1 MPKLIDD
8 PKNLILEQARTVLEK
23 QGCAKL
29 NMRQLA
35 KLSGVSVGTVY
46 NYFPT
51 KKDLVTILM
60 IEYWDR
66 YYNRLDV
73 IDREETDFYVKL
85 RRIFEELTVF
95 VGTFKE
101 VWLKV
106 TDEVIESI
114 NQDRQGEK
122 DFLDKL
128 IIRLGEIIEQEDNIS
143 LKLAALNL
151 EVHDLAQFIFSN
163 LIMLAQLKQMDY
175 ENFEKVLRAFLV

>member
-8 PKNLILEQARTVLEK
+8 PKNLILEQARTVLEE

-29 NMRQLA
+29 NIRQIA

-51 KKDLVTILM
+51 KKDLVTTLM
-60 IEYWDR
+60 IEYWNR
-66 YYNRLDV
+66 YYNRLDI

-128 IIRLGEIIEQEDNIS
+128 IIRLGEIIEQEDSIS

-175 ENFEKVLRAFLV
+175 GNFEKVLRALLV

>member
-8 PKNLILEQARTVLEK
+8 PKNLILEQARTILEK
-23 QGCAKL
+23 EGCAKL
-29 NMRQLA
+29 NIRQIA
-35 KLSGVSVGTVY
+35 KRSGVSVGTVY

-51 KKDLVTILM
+51 KKELVTFLM

-85 RRIFEELTVF
+85 KRLFEELTVF
-95 VGTFKE
+95 VDTFKE
-101 VWLKV
+101 VWLKAS
-106 TDEVIESI
+106 DEVIESI
-114 NQDRQGEK
+114 SQDRQGEK

-128 IIRLGEIIEQEDNIS
+128 IIRLGKIIEQEDIIS
-143 LKLAALNL
+143 SKLATLNL
-151 EVHDLAQFIFSN
+151 EPHDLAQFIISN

-175 ENFEKVLRAFLV
+175 GNFEKVLKALLK